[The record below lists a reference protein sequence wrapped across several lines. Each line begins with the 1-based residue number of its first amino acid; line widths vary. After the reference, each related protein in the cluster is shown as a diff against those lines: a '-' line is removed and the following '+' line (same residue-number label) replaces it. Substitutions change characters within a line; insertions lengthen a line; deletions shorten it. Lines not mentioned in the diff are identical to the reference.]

1 MLANRIER
9 GGTIGIFC
17 PSHVADMER
26 YAPGIAAIERLG
38 FKVKLGANMFKAT
51 YGYAAGA
58 EERAEDINALIA
70 DDDVQIVLF
79 GGYASLFGL
88 MLANQYFNYDAND
101 KYLLFLED
109 HEKFSGVGAV
119 CTYFTLIGQSNFM
132 QNVTGLIVG
141 NYAENAPEDL
151 MRFFVRFGDNHNIPV
166 VYTDDFG
173 HGAKHAILPI
183 GARASLDA
191 DKQQLYFTYN
201 PEIPI

>member
-1 MLANRIER
+1 MWRGGFLILANRIGR

-79 GGYASLFGL
+79 GGGESAVEILPLIDYDNIRHHPKIFSSYSDGTSILNAIYA
-88 MLANQYFNYDAND
+88 Q
-101 KYLLFLED
+101 
-109 HEKFSGVGAV
+109 
-119 CTYFTLIGQSNFM
+119 
-132 QNVTGLIVG
+132 TGLITYYGAGPGEFFDLRYYDYMQFCSHFVEG
-141 NYAENAPEDL
+141 YEAKRFVSDSKWKTIKGGSCEGVLIGGYA
-151 MRFFVRFGDNHNIPV
+151 
-166 VYTDDFG
+166 
-173 HGAKHAILPI
+173 
-183 GARASLDA
+183 SCLD
-191 DKQQLYFTYN
+191 
-201 PEIPI
+201 